1 MQENKEELTQ
11 LCAKLLELLLDIT
24 VTLIVSAAHAGKT
37 VRIVKRFAKAYGFDV
52 YLMMQTKSVILTL
65 TYSQD
70 HHIQH
75 TAIRHIPSL
84 ALNFYFQNMLS
95 RLSWHVH
102 DNPMALDEL
111 EAKYRE
117 IIAVGRYPYFFV
129 LTAAALA
136 NMGFCRLFGGDLYAI
151 FFVFAGT
158 ALAFYSRTILH
169 KFEINHLIVIV
180 LTAFISSFTAGCTVL
195 FSLGSTPS
203 LALATSV
210 LFLIPGVPLINSLIE
225 ILEGHVLNGIEKLM
239 NSCTIIVCIAL
250 GLLLTLV
257 ILGIE
262 NL

>member
-180 LTAFISSFTAGCTVL
+180 RPVFYFSF
-195 FSLGSTPS
+195 
-203 LALATSV
+203 
-210 LFLIPGVPLINSLIE
+210 PGFR
-225 ILEGHVLNGIEKLM
+225 
-239 NSCTIIVCIAL
+239 
-250 GLLLTLV
+250 
-257 ILGIE
+257 
-262 NL
+262 

>member
-136 NMGFCRLFGGDLYAI
+136 TLHRLDEW
-151 FFVFAGT
+151 
-158 ALAFYSRTILH
+158 
-169 KFEINHLIVIV
+169 KQ
-180 LTAFISSFTAGCTVL
+180 
-195 FSLGSTPS
+195 
-203 LALATSV
+203 
-210 LFLIPGVPLINSLIE
+210 
-225 ILEGHVLNGIEKLM
+225 
-239 NSCTIIVCIAL
+239 
-250 GLLLTLV
+250 
-257 ILGIE
+257 
-262 NL
+262 